1 MACKRA
7 DPAIAAIST
16 DTLEGLLV
24 RCAERLSPEDHALL
38 ASLVAAFLLLSRLV
52 REGRATLTR
61 LRRLFG
67 LRKSEKSRDVFPK
80 KKEEGANA
88 GGASTPP
95 ASPTPKAPG
104 SSDSSA
110 GESKK
115 PDDSAA
121 PAAGAKNPRKGHGRL
136 GAGAYNVT
144 PTAVGHEDL
153 KPGDPCPED
162 DCGGP
167 LYDLNRP
174 ELILRI
180 FGQAPL
186 FAKGWACQRLRCSRC
201 QAVYTAKHPPEAC
214 GPRFAES
221 AVAVIAAL
229 RFWFGTPH
237 YRLERAQEA
246 LGTPVPDATQWEV
259 LHARAVEI
267 HPAYQHLLH
276 LGAQAPLLHGDD
288 THMPVLQYMGKRREK
303 LVEQDKL
310 PRTDR
315 TGLFTTGIVAIVPE
329 GPLALFVTGRRH
341 MGENVAALLERRA
354 KELPPPLLMS
364 DGLNHNAP
372 KGHPVVECGCVV
384 HGRRGI
390 VDQAENLPAECQY
403 VLDQIGE
410 VYAVEDVC
418 REENLSPQERL
429 WMHQLVSAP
438 VMKRLRAWMT
448 QKLEEKR
455 IEPNSGMG
463 QAFNYMLERWDKM
476 TVFLRIPGAPI
487 DNNVAER
494 VIKLAIVH
502 RKNSL
507 FFRNERGAVVG
518 DIYQTLIHTAVLHDE
533 NPVDYLTALMAN
545 YQSVAA
551 APADWMP
558 WNYRQTLAKAPALPT
573 DAPSQTQATP
583 AADATPAAPA
593 PPSATP
599 TTTGPDATTSTAVTA
614 PPSAA
619 ASAPTE
625 IDPAGAPPSPST
637 TPPPSQAQGKRSS
650 RSTGRAKPALIP
662 PPAFVLFT
670 LLCLTVS
677 LVGGLYPF
685 AALVTPS
692 QTVLQS
698 PACSTPAERVTSS
711 DAARASTAVGIA
723 YLVAAAHEPRAATTP
738 EAAQSGR
745 VPSRSPL

>member
-1 MACKRA
+1 MASAKA
-7 DPAIAAIST
+7 DPAIAAVST
-16 DTLEGLLV
+16 DALEALLV
-24 RCAERLSPEDHALL
+24 RCAERLEPQDHALL
-38 ASLVAAFLLLSRLV
+38 AKLIAAFVLLTRLV
-52 REGRATLTR
+52 REGRATLSR

-67 LRKSEKSRDVFPK
+67 LRKSEKKSRVFPPK
-80 KKEEGANA
+80 PEGDNA
-88 GGASTPP
+88 GSGSPDP

-104 SSDSSA
+104 SSDSSP

-115 PDDSAA
+115 PDDAA
-121 PAAGAKNPRKGHGRL
+121 PTDAGAKKPRKGHGRL
-136 GAGAYNVT
+136 GAGAYDVD
-144 PTAVGHEDL
+144 PTAVGHENL

-186 FAKGWACQRLRCSRC
+186 FAKGWTCQRLRCSRC

-276 LGAQAPLLHGDD
+276 LGAQAPILHGDD
-288 THMPVLQYMGKRREK
+288 THMPVLQYMGKRRKK

-315 TGLFTTGIVAIVPE
+315 TGLFTTAIVAIVPE

-341 MGENVAALLERRA
+341 MGENVAALLNRRA

-418 REENLSPQERL
+418 REENL
-429 WMHQLVSAP
+429 
-438 VMKRLRAWMT
+438 
-448 QKLEEKR
+448 
-455 IEPNSGMG
+455 
-463 QAFNYMLERWDKM
+463 
-476 TVFLRIPGAPI
+476 
-487 DNNVAER
+487 
-494 VIKLAIVH
+494 
-502 RKNSL
+502 
-507 FFRNERGAVVG
+507 
-518 DIYQTLIHTAVLHDE
+518 
-533 NPVDYLTALMAN
+533 
-545 YQSVAA
+545 
-551 APADWMP
+551 
-558 WNYRQTLAKAPALPT
+558 
-573 DAPSQTQATP
+573 
-583 AADATPAAPA
+583 
-593 PPSATP
+593 
-599 TTTGPDATTSTAVTA
+599 
-614 PPSAA
+614 
-619 ASAPTE
+619 
-625 IDPAGAPPSPST
+625 
-637 TPPPSQAQGKRSS
+637 
-650 RSTGRAKPALIP
+650 
-662 PPAFVLFT
+662 
-670 LLCLTVS
+670 
-677 LVGGLYPF
+677 
-685 AALVTPS
+685 
-692 QTVLQS
+692 
-698 PACSTPAERVTSS
+698 
-711 DAARASTAVGIA
+711 
-723 YLVAAAHEPRAATTP
+723 
-738 EAAQSGR
+738 
-745 VPSRSPL
+745 

>member
-1 MACKRA
+1 MAGQRT
-7 DPAIAAIST
+7 DPVIATIST
-16 DTLEGLLV
+16 DALEALV
-24 RCAERLSPEDHALL
+24 VRSAERLTPEDHALL
-38 ASLVAAFLLLSRLV
+38 ASLVTAFLLLSRLV
-52 REGRATLTR
+52 REGRATLNR

-67 LRKSEKSRDVFPK
+67 LRKSEKRSQVFPPK
-80 KKEEGANA
+80 AEGDNA
-88 GGASTPP
+88 GSGDTDR
-95 ASPTPKAPG
+95 PTPQAPG

-115 PDDSAA
+115 PDDAA
-121 PAAGAKNPRKGHGRL
+121 PPEAGARNPRKGHGRL
-136 GAGAYNVT
+136 AAGAYDVK
-144 PTAVGHEDL
+144 PTVVSHESL
-153 KPGDPCPED
+153 KPGDPCPQD

-186 FAKGWACQRLRCSRC
+186 FAKAWACQRLRCSRC
-201 QAVYTAKHPPEAC
+201 QAVYIAKHPPEAC
-214 GPRFAES
+214 GPKFTES

-229 RFWFGTPH
+229 RFWLGTPH
-237 YRLERAQEA
+237 YRLERAQEV
-246 LGTPVPDATQWEV
+246 LGTPIPDATQWEV

-276 LGAQAPLLHGDD
+276 LGAQAPVLHGDD
-288 THMPVLQYMGKRREK
+288 THMPVLQYMGKRRER

-315 TGLFTTGIVAIVPE
+315 TGLFTSGFVAIVPE

-341 MGENVAALLERRA
+341 MGENMAALLERRA

-372 KGHPVVECGCVV
+372 QGHPVVECSCLV

-390 VDQAENLPAECQY
+390 VDQAENFPAECQY
-403 VLDQIGE
+403 VLDRIAE

-418 REENLSPQERL
+418 REEHLSPQERL

-438 VMKRLRAWMT
+438 VMKRLQAWMT

-487 DNNVAER
+487 DNNFSER
-494 VIKLAIVH
+494 ILKLAIVN

-518 DIYQTLIHTAVLHDE
+518 DIYQTLIQTAVLHDQ
-533 NPVDYLTALMAN
+533 NPVDYLIALMAN
-545 YQSVAA
+545 YPSVAA

-558 WNYRQTLAKAPALPT
+558 WTYRQTLATAAAPPT
-573 DAPSQTQATP
+573 VAPSQTQVTH
-583 AADATPAAPA
+583 AADATPAAPV
-593 PPSATP
+593 PPSATS
-599 TTTGPDATTSTAVTA
+599 TTGQDAATPTAVTA
-614 PPSAA
+614 PSPA
-619 ASAPTE
+619 ASPPTE
-625 IDPAGAPPSPST
+625 IELAGAPSSPLSPST
-637 TPPPSQAQGKRSS
+637 TPPPPQAQGKRSS
-650 RSTGRAKPALIP
+650 RSGRRAKPALIP
-662 PPAFVLFT
+662 PPAFALFT
-670 LLCLTVS
+670 LLCLAVS
-677 LVGGLYPF
+677 LAGGLYQFNAPV
-685 AALVTPS
+685 APS
-692 QTVLQS
+692 QAVSHS
-698 PACSTPAERVTSS
+698 PVCSKPAEGLTSS
-711 DAARASTAVGIA
+711 NAARARSAVGIA
-723 YLVAAAHEPRAATTP
+723 SFAPAAQEPRVATTP
-738 EAAQSGR
+738 EAARPGR
-745 VPSRSPL
+745 VPSRVPL